1 MSEENGEK
9 RIDLERKVC
18 YVRAVKTTMQPL
30 IIYKTQCGRYVGTKR
45 FRSTA
50 EAVKWLRSE
59 GCRFSNSDL
68 CGLGED
74 SLELFTEDCEY
85 EVEVAARQPKRRSRG
100 DV

>member
-9 RIDLERKVC
+9 RIDSERKVC
-18 YVRAVKTTMQPL
+18 YVRAVKTMQPL

-50 EAVKWLRSE
+50 EAVRWLRSE
-59 GCRFSNSDL
+59 GCRFSNNDL
-68 CGLGED
+68 CNLGED
-74 SLELFTEDCEY
+74 SVELFTEDCEY
-85 EVEVAARQPKRRSRG
+85 EVEVDARQPKRRSRG